1 MVIPVALLL
10 IVILLF
16 TSMGSLGLTAIVLT
30 NIPFALSGGAIS
42 LWISGQYMSVPASVG
57 FIALMG
63 VAILNGI
70 VMVSHFEQTKIHF
83 SHLPSLVIA
92 GATDRLRPVLITA
105 ITAIFGLIPLLISTV
120 QVPRFNVRSPPWS
133 SVDW

>member
-1 MVIPVALLL
+1 MTPAGYFVEYGGEFENKARASANLLMVIPIALLL

-30 NIPFALSGGAIS
+30 APFALSGGAIS

-70 VMVSHFEQTKIHF
+70 VMVSHFEQTKHF
-83 SHLPSLVIA
+83 SHLS
-92 GATDRLRPVLITA
+92 
-105 ITAIFGLIPLLISTV
+105 
-120 QVPRFNVRSPPWS
+120 RS
-133 SVDW
+133 